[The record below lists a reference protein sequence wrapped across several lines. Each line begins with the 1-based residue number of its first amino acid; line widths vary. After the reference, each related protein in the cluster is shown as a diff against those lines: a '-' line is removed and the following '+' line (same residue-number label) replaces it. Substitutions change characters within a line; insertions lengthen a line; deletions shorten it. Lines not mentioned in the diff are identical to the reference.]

1 MKHSVRISKIKKR
14 EVPPGMRKIVVDETV
29 YFYRIGMHGSAI
41 TILDSNRKGFMYRY
55 FGSECTWRP
64 VDIAE
69 MIREELKS
77 PSADLGA

>member
-14 EVPPGMRKIVVDETV
+14 EVPPGMRKIVVDDVV
-29 YFYRIGMHGSAI
+29 YFYDIGRGGCSI
-41 TILDSNRKGFMYRY
+41 NIINSSRKPFLYKY

-64 VDIAE
+64 KYIAE

-77 PSADLGA
+77 PSAALGA